1 MRNNLSKLIS
11 RVSVW
16 RRTRRSI
23 HEEPG
28 QGDEVDEK
36 NDQIALGIPDD
47 ADQCS
52 RAWRIAECVAGRE
65 ILRNDERNSNSPETG
80 RPSRRSS
87 LLGDARATFFKKTS
101 LEDKRKKKN
110 RKNKE
115 RRNLKKQLTQS

>member
-65 ILRNDERNSNSPETG
+65 ILRNDQRNSNSPETPFCPCHFACSQVELT
-80 RPSRRSS
+80 RLPSTR
-87 LLGDARATFFKKTS
+87 T
-101 LEDKRKKKN
+101 
-110 RKNKE
+110 
-115 RRNLKKQLTQS
+115 